1 MNTIIID
8 YDAGNVKSLQFALE
22 RLGVKEEQPTIIQ
35 KTVKTP
41 LNVKSIKAYLAK
53 LQKTDPD
60 KHDEVMEDLFGA
72 EGLTV
77 DTYRIQ
83 DSFVRDVFT
92 YPYTPHTSRTT
103 TMLGGESVYFKE
115 GRIHGYVLRKNEKS
129 MDILIN
135 GFTGVAYFTKTKERI
150 TSGEK
155 LKGKVALNIDNRFI
169 ALYDDEWREDAQW
182 TDSDKH
188 TQQESWQLDWD
199 SEEYDLDKMN
209 SMTMVEKIFITSAI
223 GLCFLVGNKRE

>member
-1 MNTIIID
+1 MV
-8 YDAGNVKSLQFALE
+8 GNYFENIPSGGLKKAQKIQ
-22 RLGVKEEQPTIIQ
+22 RLGVIEEPKIIQ

-53 LQKTDPD
+53 LQKTNPD

-92 YPYTPHTSRTT
+92 YPYTPPTSRTT
-103 TMLGGESVYFKE
+103 TILGGESIYFKE
-115 GRIHGYVLRKNEKS
+115 GRIHGYVLRKNDTT
-129 MDILIN
+129 MDILIS
-135 GFTGVAYFTKTKERI
+135 GFTGVAYFTETKEKI

-155 LKGKVALNIDNRFI
+155 LKGKVALNINNRFL
-169 ALYDDEWREDAQW
+169 ALYDDVWREDALW
-182 TDSDKH
+182 SDSDKP

-199 SEEYDLDKMN
+199 SEEYDLDKIN
-209 SMTMVEKIFITSAI
+209 SMTIVEKLFITTAI
-223 GLCFLVGNKRE
+223 GLCFLIGNRSE